1 MSVNHTLD
9 HLDIDTAWQHL
20 HWLNDNA
27 PVRINGSG
35 DDLKAAEY
43 FAERFNHYGL
53 EADVDHFRTYRSI
66 PNRGSLRLLS
76 PVVSDVRCEACGHIA
91 STPDKGFEA
100 ELVNVGYGDHRDYS
114 AANVEGAV
122 VLADITSGPARP
134 EKARIAAHNSAAG
147 IIFTNMGPPEHEN
160 IPMGAI
166 KSIWGNP
173 TRASF
178 KEIPSIPAVG
188 ITRKDGDILRRY
200 CEQGKVYIHM
210 VAQATQDWGTLPQS
224 RARLRGGANTTGD
237 VIVVAGHFDAWEP
250 GMSDNAAGNA
260 LILELARAFSNHK
273 ESLRRDIIFGMW
285 NGHEI
290 GEIAGSTWFVDKN
303 WDELDEHGIAYFNI
317 DSVGFSG
324 TSFFETA
331 SSTELVRFHQA
342 VERKVLGEPASR
354 KKLTRSNE
362 QPFFPI
368 GIPAMEGSFRFSD
381 EQIAAWDN
389 ASGGWWWHSTADTL
403 DKVDQERFR
412 QTYQLNAGYIHT
424 MATSPVLPMD
434 YQAVGVDL
442 AERISAVMCE
452 AGHAF
457 PLDLPI
463 ETFQN
468 AADRLDAAIADINS
482 DSDAHRLN
490 RVIKRL
496 GRILT
501 PAFETLGGRYEQDR
515 VAQPALKS
523 PLPLL
528 HDLPE
533 FLRSPS
539 ESNQYNLL
547 STELLR
553 GRNRMADALRRATET
568 IEHVC

>member
-1 MSVNHTLD
+1 
-9 HLDIDTAWQHL
+9 
-20 HWLNDNA
+20 
-27 PVRINGSG
+27 
-35 DDLKAAEY
+35 
-43 FAERFNHYGL
+43 
-53 EADVDHFRTYRSI
+53 
-66 PNRGSLRLLS
+66 
-76 PVVSDVRCEACGHIA
+76 
-91 STPDKGFEA
+91 
-100 ELVNVGYGDHRDYS
+100 
-114 AANVEGAV
+114 
-122 VLADITSGPARP
+122 
-134 EKARIAAHNSAAG
+134 
-147 IIFTNMGPPEHEN
+147 
-160 IPMGAI
+160 
-166 KSIWGNP
+166 
-173 TRASF
+173 
-178 KEIPSIPAVG
+178 
-188 ITRKDGDILRRY
+188 
-200 CEQGKVYIHM
+200 
-210 VAQATQDWGTLPQS
+210 
-224 RARLRGGANTTGD
+224 
-237 VIVVAGHFDAWEP
+237 
-250 GMSDNAAGNA
+250 
-260 LILELARAFSNHK
+260 
-273 ESLRRDIIFGMW
+273 
-285 NGHEI
+285 
-290 GEIAGSTWFVDKN
+290 
-303 WDELDEHGIAYFNI
+303 
-317 DSVGFSG
+317 
-324 TSFFETA
+324 
-331 SSTELVRFHQA
+331 
-342 VERKVLGEPASR
+342 
-354 KKLTRSNE
+354 
-362 QPFFPI
+362 
-368 GIPAMEGSFRFSD
+368 
-381 EQIAAWDN
+381 
-389 ASGGWWWHSTADTL
+389 
-403 DKVDQERFR
+403 VDQERFR

-452 AGHAF
+452 AGNAF